1 MFRHSRWLVALA
13 AATTV
18 ATAAAPAVA
27 TEQIAATEATAAGE
41 ATAAAESITLADILA
56 AVEETPASE
65 LNMSFGVADR
75 RPMSVS
81 DTSFYNGET
90 VEFRGTGYDPGETVY
105 VRLIPT
111 APFRLDGDHEDD
123 EDNPFADFGDPRRD
137 RHVVL
142 LGIFAADEDGVVSGE
157 VTIEDRF
164 RRDHEVLPGDYLFQ
178 LAGEESGL
186 WQQVRVT
193 ILPSR
198 DGRGEHGRGEHGR
211 GEHGRG
217 ERGRDEQSRGEHSWR
232 EHGRDEHKKEDAQK
246 EDAHKKEGAHKQ
258 DDAHKKEGA
267 HKQEKAERG
276 HGKPRA

>member
-198 DGRGEHGRGEHGR
+198 DGRGEHGRGE
-211 GEHGRG
+211 
-217 ERGRDEQSRGEHSWR
+217 RGRDEQSRGEHSWREHSWR

-246 EDAHKKEGAHKQ
+246 EDARKQ